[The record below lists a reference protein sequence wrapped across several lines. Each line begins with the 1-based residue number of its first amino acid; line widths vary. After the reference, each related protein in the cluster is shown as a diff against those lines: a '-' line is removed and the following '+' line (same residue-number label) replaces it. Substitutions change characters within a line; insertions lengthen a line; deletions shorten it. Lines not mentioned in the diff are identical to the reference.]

1 MRFLGLGM
9 NDQIPDQNTIR
20 NFREALIVN
29 GLLDT
34 LFTAFNSR
42 LEKAGMYTKKG
53 SMVDAIFV
61 TAPRQRNSR
70 EENEQLKEGDLPEDW
85 SLNKMR
91 HKDTDADWTKK
102 NNQLYFGY
110 KNHVKV
116 DIGSKL
122 ITGFQ
127 TSSVSVHDSEILPDL
142 LNEDDCGKP
151 LYADSAYRSDKQEA
165 ALKELG
171 IKSEIHERAYRNTP
185 LSQEQ
190 KLQNREKSKV
200 RARVEHVFAW
210 MHRQGHELKVMA
222 IGIDRATAKITLMNM
237 VYNMTRAIHI
247 IQSGMRSV
255 SIL

>member
-1 MRFLGLGM
+1 M
-9 NDQIPDQNTIR
+9 
-20 NFREALIVN
+20 
-29 GLLDT
+29 
-34 LFTAFNSR
+34 
-42 LEKAGMYTKKG
+42 
-53 SMVDAIFV
+53 
-61 TAPRQRNSR
+61 
-70 EENEQLKEGDLPEDW
+70 
-85 SLNKMR
+85 
-91 HKDTDADWTKK
+91 
-102 NNQLYFGY
+102 
-110 KNHVKV
+110 KV

-127 TSSVSVHDSEILPDL
+127 TSSASVHDSEILPDL
-142 LNEDDCGKP
+142 LNEEDCGKP

-165 ALKELG
+165 ALKTLG

-210 MHRQGHELKVMA
+210 MHRQGHELKVMT
-222 IGIDRATAKITLMNM
+222 IGIERATAKITLMNM

-247 IQSGMRSV
+247 IQSGRRSV